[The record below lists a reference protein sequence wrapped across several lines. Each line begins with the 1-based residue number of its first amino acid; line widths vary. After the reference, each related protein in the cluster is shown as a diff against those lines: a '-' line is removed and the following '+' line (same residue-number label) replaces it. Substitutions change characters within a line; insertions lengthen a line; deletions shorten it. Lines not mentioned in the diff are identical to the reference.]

1 MPITKEQYK
10 DMPEYW
16 DYQRKCEYNRETIY
30 EMSDRFEGRIY
41 DDLGPVSLD
50 QIKER
55 LWARIDPSEYEEPP
69 KTWIPKDVKYR
80 FDWETEP
87 KPEKKG
93 RPVVVKSK
101 DKWSD
106 VFDELSEHTNK

>member
-1 MPITKEQYK
+1 MSISKEQYK

-30 EMSDRFEGRIY
+30 KMADKFEGRVY
-41 DDLGPVSLD
+41 DDLGMVSIE

-55 LWARIDPSEYEEPP
+55 LWARIHPDEYEEPP
-69 KTWIPKDVKYR
+69 KDWIPYDSKYR
-80 FDWETEP
+80 FDWEKEP
-87 KPEKKG
+87 KKG
-93 RPVVVKSK
+93 RPVVVKAKSN
-101 DKWSD
+101 WSE